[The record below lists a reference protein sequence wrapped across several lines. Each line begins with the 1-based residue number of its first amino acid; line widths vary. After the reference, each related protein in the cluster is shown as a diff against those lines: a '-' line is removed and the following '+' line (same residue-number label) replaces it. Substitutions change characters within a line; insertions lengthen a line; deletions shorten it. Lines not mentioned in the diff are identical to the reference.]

1 MKVHFKHW
9 RNECPAWIQHRTIT
23 VVNFSGHVERPGSAR
38 TVVFEGRLPSCR
50 LPWIPRPARWC
61 EKHRNKSDSKWSE
74 SRFNVLGLVLSGSQV
89 VYISYTSIPRWAN
102 FHLLRA
108 TRVAPKQLPNIP
120 WIPYH
125 ELPHLVNIFIFKIF
139 SPSHVD
145 ASAASWVSR
154 NVVRPWPL
162 DFGIAANLLRSS
174 PSVERKVAKKV
185 PCSCFWC
192 HMMLSNRHKSWP
204 VMTGGEGR
212 SWEACRPWQV
222 QSQAGFTYII
232 YLQFP

>member
-125 ELPHLVNIFIFKIF
+125 ELPHLVNIFIFKILALHTSMPLRQVG
-139 SPSHVD
+139 SPEMSCGRGPLTL
-145 ASAASWVSR
+145 ASPQISWDPVH
-154 NVVRPWPL
+154 
-162 DFGIAANLLRSS
+162 LL
-174 PSVERKVAKKV
+174 K
-185 PCSCFWC
+185 
-192 HMMLSNRHKSWP
+192 
-204 VMTGGEGR
+204 GR
-212 SWEACRPWQV
+212 
-222 QSQAGFTYII
+222 
-232 YLQFP
+232 